1 MITYLELLCERE
13 EPKSQGH
20 PTALVMATGGNEL
33 SLIKTRKAIRMMKT
47 KSLVWAC

>member
-1 MITYLELLCERE
+1 MIPYLELLCERE
-13 EPKSQGH
+13 EPKGQGH

-33 SLIKTRKAIRMMKT
+33 SLTKMGKAIGMMMT